1 MPGCTTRGRRSRAV
15 ADRRRG
21 SRACALILLGAGTTL
36 LSVGQPWS
44 VQQTVD
50 SAGVAREQ
58 SWTGQQIAPAV
69 AALVLLVV
77 VAALVGLAWRGLAG
91 LLGRSAAAASALAA
105 TATILGV
112 RPDGSTAWWWIAL
125 GGAVLAGLGAVLAL
139 RPRAGGARGHGAT
152 TGPEVLVGPAPAPT
166 DPHERAR
173 RSQDAAWSALSAGED
188 PTLGPRPAPGPEAG
202 TMSDEGQVDPS
213 GR

>member
-1 MPGCTTRGRRSRAV
+1 M
-15 ADRRRG
+15 ADPRRRA
-21 SRACALILLGAGTTL
+21 RALALTLVGAGASL
-36 LSVGQPWS
+36 LAVGQPWS
-44 VQQTVD
+44 VQQGVD
-50 SAGVAREQ
+50 PAGVAVQE
-58 SWTGQQIAPAV
+58 SWTGQDLAPGV

-77 VAALVGLAWRGLAG
+77 VTSVVGLVWRGTAG
-91 LLGRSAAAASALAA
+91 LLARSAAVVTALVA
-105 TATILGV
+105 TVMVLGV
-112 RPDGSTAWWWIAL
+112 RPDAPTAWWWIAL

-152 TGPEVLVGPAPAPT
+152 TGPEVLADPVPAPA

-188 PTLGPRPAPGPEAG
+188 PTLGPRPAPGPGAG